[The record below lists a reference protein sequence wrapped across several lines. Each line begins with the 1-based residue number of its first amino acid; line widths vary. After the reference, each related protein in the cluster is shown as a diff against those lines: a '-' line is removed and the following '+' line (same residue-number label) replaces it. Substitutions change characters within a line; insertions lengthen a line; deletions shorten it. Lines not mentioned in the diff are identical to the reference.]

1 MRVAVVPQAND
12 AAHPSKLLLV
22 AQSHLFFTLTVFSIF
37 IHNASLYSSFGFP
50 PALATHN
57 PAGGAQPIIIGF
69 MLFQFVLTPLD
80 TVVKFGMNSITRAY
94 EYQADE
100 FAVEL
105 DKREELKNALIKLH
119 RDNLSSPHND
129 SWYSAYNHSHPTLPE
144 RIRAIDAY
152 VPRKNLKL
160 QTAEKKDL

>member
-1 MRVAVVPQAND
+1 
-12 AAHPSKLLLV
+12 
-22 AQSHLFFTLTVFSIF
+22 
-37 IHNASLYSSFGFP
+37 
-50 PALATHN
+50 
-57 PAGGAQPIIIGF
+57 

-129 SWYSAYNHSHPTLPE
+129 PLYSAYNHSHPTLPE

-152 VPRKNLKL
+152 VPKRNLKL
-160 QTAEKKDL
+160 KGEGKKEL